1 MIFII
6 LDIFIIQLFDCLK
19 DWVGLVGWSVGWP
32 VFGSLLPWDM
42 NMEMEM
48 EMGIVNYVLIDNLDL
63 IIMMMSTSLL
73 LGWIV
78 GGVYIYLLNLRVLV
92 MINIGVYTITTD
104 KPTK

>member
-1 MIFII
+1 MEIEMVIV
-6 LDIFIIQLFDCLK
+6 DY
-19 DWVGLVGWSVGWP
+19 
-32 VFGSLLPWDM
+32 VF
-42 NMEMEM
+42 
-48 EMGIVNYVLIDNLDL
+48 IDNLDF